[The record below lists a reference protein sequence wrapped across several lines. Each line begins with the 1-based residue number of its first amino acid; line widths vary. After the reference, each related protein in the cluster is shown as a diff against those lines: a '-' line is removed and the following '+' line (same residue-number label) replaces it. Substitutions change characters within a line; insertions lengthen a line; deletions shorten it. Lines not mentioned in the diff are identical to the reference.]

1 MDVEKTEPRLF
12 DRGNGPPSRDKVPAA
27 GRPVHPSGARRHD
40 AGQPEAQDWKGNIT
54 SERRDER
61 RYVRIRLPF
70 ELSTEHGSF
79 EGRDLSVNGCAVSGW
94 LPEDVTEPLSVE
106 ASVPFKGFR
115 LQLPFTATVQHR
127 STLDGEHVTG
137 LEIVS
142 MDDQERTLLSRLI
155 TAQLSGRLVSFDG
168 LLSPAD
174 GQVARKNK
182 TATAS
187 ASELGSRSGRRFGR
201 LFGVGLL
208 MLGATGVA
216 AAAVYDSVFVIESPF
231 AATTA
236 ARIDVNA
243 PGKGRFTGTEL
254 RPGDRVER
262 DQEIGRVSNA
272 DLKADLSLAQATLRY
287 NEQLLSTLD
296 EAVEEGRVDAGSTID
311 AALSRSSDDGGMS
324 VVGLLSIEK
333 RLEQLNAQ
341 TNLQRAKVAALETR
355 QSENVLYSPCDCIVH
370 WAHGGA
376 GEAWVEP
383 GDKVYSLVPRGA
395 GELLVEA
402 QIPMDAVPRLTR
414 SQRANIYSPN
424 TGQNVWG
431 RIVDLSVEGSR
442 RPRAGFPRWVRQDL
456 SKATLLIA
464 PEDPLRGIGVGTP
477 VEVSFSDVSSK
488 LDTWQ
493 AEAGDAWNESVTT
506 LSSITGVDIHAM
518 LPWTPEPSDDR
529 AVSRRSGEGDEVS
542 LADPGPTETPAGS

>member
-1 MDVEKTEPRLF
+1 MDLEKTEPRLL
-12 DRGNGPPSRDKVPAA
+12 DRGNRPHSRDPGPA
-27 GRPVHPSGARRHD
+27 GRQPVNPSGARRRD

-61 RYVRIRLPF
+61 RQVRVRLPF
-70 ELSTEHGSF
+70 EVSTEHGTF

-94 LPEDVTEPLSVE
+94 LPQDAAEPLAIE
-106 ASVPFKGFR
+106 ATVPFKGFR
-115 LQLPFTATVQHR
+115 LQLPFTATIHHR
-127 STLDGEHVTG
+127 STVDGEQVTG
-137 LEIVS
+137 LEIVT
-142 MDDQERTLLSRLI
+142 MDDRERALLSRLI
-155 TAQLSGRLVSFDG
+155 TAQLSGRLMSFDG

-174 GQVARKNK
+174 GQMARKSK
-182 TATAS
+182 TTAGG
-187 ASELGSRSGRRFGR
+187 ASDGSHKGGRRFGR
-201 LFGVGLL
+201 LFGIGLL
-208 MLGATGVA
+208 MLGATAVA
-216 AAAVYDSVFVIESPF
+216 AAAIYDSVFVIESPF

-243 PGKGRFTGTEL
+243 PGKGRFTGVEL

-287 NEQLLSTLD
+287 NEQLLSTLNT
-296 EAVEEGRVDAGSTID
+296 AVDEGRVDAGSTID
-311 AALSRSSDDGGMS
+311 AALSRSSQDGGMN
-324 VVGLLSIEK
+324 VVDLLSIEK
-333 RLEQLNAQ
+333 RLEQLDAQ
-341 TNLQRAKVAALETR
+341 TNLQRAKVSALETR

-477 VEVSFSDVSSK
+477 VEVSFSDISSK
-488 LDTWQ
+488 VDTWQ
-493 AEAGDAWNESVTT
+493 AEASEFWDESVTT
-506 LSSITGVDIHAM
+506 LSDVSGVDIRAM
-518 LPWTPEPSDDR
+518 LPWTDET
-529 AVSRRSGEGDEVS
+529 SGDPATNPGSTEENAIS
-542 LADPGPTETPAGS
+542 LARPPETPAGS

>member
-1 MDVEKTEPRLF
+1 MDLETSEL
-12 DRGNGPPSRDKVPAA
+12 
-27 GRPVHPSGARRHD
+27 RPVGRGEGKSASKIGPQGRHPVSPSGARHD
-40 AGQPEAQDWKGNIT
+40 GRRAPDSRSGAGGVT

-61 RYVRIRLPF
+61 RYVRVRLPF
-70 ELSTEHGSF
+70 EVTTEYGTF
-79 EGRDLSVNGCAVSGW
+79 AGYDLSVNGCAISGW
-94 LPEDVTEPLSVE
+94 LPDGVAEPVSVE
-106 ASVPFKGFR
+106 ATVPFRGFR
-115 LQLPFTATVQHR
+115 LQLPFTATIQHR
-127 STLDGEHVTG
+127 STLDGEKVTG
-137 LEIVS
+137 LEIVT
-142 MDDQERTLLSRLI
+142 MADQERDLLSRLV

-168 LLSPAD
+168 LLSPTD
-174 GQVARKNK
+174 GQVARRSK
-182 TATAS
+182 TSPAAAS
-187 ASELGSRSGRRFGR
+187 PGSGRRKRRTGR
-201 LFGVGLL
+201 LLGIAAL
-208 MLGATGVA
+208 MLGATTVA

-243 PGKGRFTGTEL
+243 PGKGRFTGVEL
-254 RPGDRVER
+254 RPGDVVRR

-272 DLKADLSLAQATLRY
+272 DLKAELSLAQATLRY
-287 NEQLLSTLD
+287 NEQLLTTLNT
-296 EAVEEGRVDAGSTID
+296 AVEEGRVEAGSTID
-311 AALSRSSDDGGMS
+311 AALSRSDEDGGMS
-324 VVGLLSIEK
+324 VVDMLSIEK
-333 RLEQLNAQ
+333 RLEQLDAQ
-341 TNLQRAKVAALETR
+341 TNLQRAKVSALETR

-383 GDKVYSLVPRGA
+383 GDKVYSLVPRDA

-464 PEDPLRGIGVGTP
+464 PEQPLSGIGVGTP
-477 VEVSFSDVSSK
+477 VDVSFSDISSK
-488 LDTWQ
+488 VDTWQ
-493 AEAGDAWNESVTT
+493 AEAVDLWDESLIT
-506 LSSITGVDIHAM
+506 LSDVTGVDISAM
-518 LPWTPEPSDDR
+518 LPWTPEATSEQATDR
-529 AVSRRSGEGDEVS
+529 RTDETLGDS
-542 LADPGPTETPAGS
+542 LARRPETPAGS

>member
-1 MDVEKTEPRLF
+1 MDLEKTEPRLL
-12 DRGNGPPSRDKVPAA
+12 DRGNRPHSRDLGPA
-27 GRPVHPSGARRHD
+27 GRQPVNPSGARRRD

-54 SERRDER
+54 GERRDER
-61 RYVRIRLPF
+61 RQVRVRLPF
-70 ELSTEHGSF
+70 EVSTEHGTF

-94 LPEDVTEPLSVE
+94 LPQDAAEPLAVE
-106 ASVPFKGFR
+106 ATVPFKGFR
-115 LQLPFTATVQHR
+115 LQLPFTATIHHR
-127 STLDGEHVTG
+127 STVDGEQVTG
-137 LEIVS
+137 LEIVT
-142 MDDQERTLLSRLI
+142 MDDRERALLSRLI
-155 TAQLSGRLVSFDG
+155 TAQLSGRLMSFDG

-174 GQVARKNK
+174 GQMARKSK
-182 TATAS
+182 TTAGG
-187 ASELGSRSGRRFGR
+187 ASDGSQKGGRRFGR
-201 LFGVGLL
+201 LFGIGLL
-208 MLGATGVA
+208 MLGATAVA
-216 AAAVYDSVFVIESPF
+216 AAAIYDSVFVIESPF

-243 PGKGRFTGTEL
+243 PGKGRFTGVEL

-287 NEQLLSTLD
+287 NEQLLSTLNT
-296 EAVEEGRVDAGSTID
+296 AVDEGRVDAGSTID
-311 AALSRSSDDGGMS
+311 AALSRSSQDGGMN
-324 VVGLLSIEK
+324 VVDLLSIEK
-333 RLEQLNAQ
+333 RLEQLDAQ
-341 TNLQRAKVAALETR
+341 TNLQRAKVSALETR

-477 VEVSFSDVSSK
+477 VEVSFSDISSK
-488 LDTWQ
+488 VDTWQ
-493 AEAGDAWNESVTT
+493 AEASEFWDESVTT
-506 LSSITGVDIHAM
+506 LSDVSGVDIRAM
-518 LPWTPEPSDDR
+518 LPWTDET
-529 AVSRRSGEGDEVS
+529 SGDPATNPGSTEENAIS
-542 LADPGPTETPAGS
+542 LARPPETPAGS

>member
-1 MDVEKTEPRLF
+1 MDLEKTEPRLL
-12 DRGNGPPSRDKVPAA
+12 DRGNRPHSRDPGPA
-27 GRPVHPSGARRHD
+27 GRQPVNPSGARRRD

-54 SERRDER
+54 GERRDER
-61 RYVRIRLPF
+61 RQVRVRLPF
-70 ELSTEHGSF
+70 EVSTEHGTF

-94 LPEDVTEPLSVE
+94 LPQDAAEPLAIE
-106 ASVPFKGFR
+106 ATVPFKGFR
-115 LQLPFTATVQHR
+115 LQLPFTATIHHR
-127 STLDGEHVTG
+127 STVDGEQVTG
-137 LEIVS
+137 LEIVT
-142 MDDQERTLLSRLI
+142 MDDRERALLSRLI
-155 TAQLSGRLVSFDG
+155 TAQLSGRLMSFDG

-174 GQVARKNK
+174 GQMARKSK
-182 TATAS
+182 TTAGG
-187 ASELGSRSGRRFGR
+187 ASDGSHKGGRRFGR
-201 LFGVGLL
+201 LFGIGLL
-208 MLGATGVA
+208 MLGATAVA
-216 AAAVYDSVFVIESPF
+216 AAAIYDSVFVIESPF

-243 PGKGRFTGTEL
+243 PGKGRFTGVEL

-287 NEQLLSTLD
+287 NEQLLSTLNT
-296 EAVEEGRVDAGSTID
+296 AVDEGRVDAGSTID
-311 AALSRSSDDGGMS
+311 AALSRSSQDGGMN
-324 VVGLLSIEK
+324 VVDLLSIEK
-333 RLEQLNAQ
+333 RLEQLDAQ
-341 TNLQRAKVAALETR
+341 TNLQRAKVSALETR

-477 VEVSFSDVSSK
+477 VEVSFSDISSK
-488 LDTWQ
+488 VDTWQ
-493 AEAGDAWNESVTT
+493 AEASEFWDESVTT
-506 LSSITGVDIHAM
+506 LSDVSGVDIRAM
-518 LPWTPEPSDDR
+518 LPWTDET
-529 AVSRRSGEGDEVS
+529 SGDPATNPGSTEENAIS
-542 LADPGPTETPAGS
+542 LARPPETPAGS

>member
-1 MDVEKTEPRLF
+1 MDLEKSEL
-12 DRGNGPPSRDKVPAA
+12 
-27 GRPVHPSGARRHD
+27 RPVGRGGGAPTSQNALTGRRSVNPSGARREADGLLD
-40 AGQPEAQDWKGNIT
+40 ARNGSGNIT

-61 RYVRIRLPF
+61 LHVRVRLPF
-70 ELSTEHGSF
+70 EVATEHGTF

-94 LPEDVTEPLSVE
+94 LPDDVAEPLSVE
-106 ASVPFKGFR
+106 ATVPFRGFR
-115 LQLPFTATVQHR
+115 LQLPFTAKVQHR
-127 STLDGEHVTG
+127 TTLDGETVTG

-142 MDDQERTLLSRLI
+142 MADQERNLLSRLV
-155 TAQLSGRLVSFDG
+155 TARLSGRLVSFDG
-168 LLSPAD
+168 LLNPTD
-174 GQVARKNK
+174 GQVARRSK
-182 TATAS
+182 TSSTAASDGSGGARRRMGRLVGIAALMLCATA
-187 ASELGSRSGRRFGR
+187 L
-201 LFGVGLL
+201 
-208 MLGATGVA
+208 A

-243 PGKGRFTGTEL
+243 PGKGRFTGIEL
-254 RPGDRVER
+254 RPGDAVER

-272 DLKADLSLAQATLRY
+272 DLKAELSLAQATLRY
-287 NEQLLSTLD
+287 NEQLLSTLNA
-296 EAVEEGRVDAGSTID
+296 AVEEGRVEAGSTID
-311 AALSRSSDDGGMS
+311 AALSRTDNESGMS
-324 VVGLLSIEK
+324 VVDMLSIEK
-333 RLEQLNAQ
+333 RLEQLDAQ
-341 TNLQRAKVAALETR
+341 TNLQRAKVSALETR

-395 GELLVEA
+395 NEMLVEA

-464 PEDPLRGIGVGTP
+464 PEQPLRGIGVGTP
-477 VEVSFSDVSSK
+477 VEVSFSDISSK
-488 LDTWQ
+488 VDTWQ
-493 AEAGDAWNESVTT
+493 AEAGAFWDESVTT
-506 LSSITGVDIHAM
+506 LSDVTGVDISAM
-518 LPWTPEPSDDR
+518 LPSTPETFSEQTADRHGGEDD
-529 AVSRRSGEGDEVS
+529 GVS
-542 LADPGPTETPAGS
+542 LARRPKTPAGF

>member
-1 MDVEKTEPRLF
+1 MDLEKTEPRLL
-12 DRGNGPPSRDKVPAA
+12 DRGNRPHSRDPGPA
-27 GRPVHPSGARRHD
+27 GRQPVNPSGARRRD

-54 SERRDER
+54 GERRDER
-61 RYVRIRLPF
+61 RQVRVRLPF
-70 ELSTEHGSF
+70 EVSTEHGTF

-94 LPEDVTEPLSVE
+94 FPQDAAEPLAVE
-106 ASVPFKGFR
+106 ATVPFKGFR
-115 LQLPFTATVQHR
+115 LQLPFTATIHHR
-127 STLDGEHVTG
+127 STVDGEQVTG
-137 LEIVS
+137 LEIVT
-142 MDDQERTLLSRLI
+142 MDDRERALLSRLI
-155 TAQLSGRLVSFDG
+155 TAQLSGRLMSFDG

-174 GQVARKNK
+174 GQMARKSK
-182 TATAS
+182 TTAGG
-187 ASELGSRSGRRFGR
+187 ASDGSHKGGRRFGR
-201 LFGVGLL
+201 LFGIGLL
-208 MLGATGVA
+208 MLGATAVA
-216 AAAVYDSVFVIESPF
+216 AAAIYDSVFVIESPF

-243 PGKGRFTGTEL
+243 PGKGRFTGVEL

-287 NEQLLSTLD
+287 NEQLLSTLNT
-296 EAVEEGRVDAGSTID
+296 AVDEGRVDAGSTID
-311 AALSRSSDDGGMS
+311 AALSRSSQDGGMN
-324 VVGLLSIEK
+324 VVDLLSIEK
-333 RLEQLNAQ
+333 RLEQLDAQ
-341 TNLQRAKVAALETR
+341 TNLQRAKVSALETR

-477 VEVSFSDVSSK
+477 VEVSFSDISSK
-488 LDTWQ
+488 VDTWQ
-493 AEAGDAWNESVTT
+493 AEASEFWDESVTT
-506 LSSITGVDIHAM
+506 LSDVSGVDIRAM
-518 LPWTPEPSDDR
+518 LPWTDET
-529 AVSRRSGEGDEVS
+529 SGDPATNPGSTEENAIS
-542 LADPGPTETPAGS
+542 LARPPETPAGS